1 MQVTV
6 VMYNDESM
14 AFRAHFPYW
23 LSWAVLVGDEA
34 DNVAKRTRTTA
45 QVWERER
52 QRETE
57 TQ

>member
-6 VMYNDESM
+6 VMYNDESV

-34 DNVAKRTRTTA
+34 DNVAKHTRTTA
-45 QVWERER
+45 QVRGRER
-52 QRETE
+52 KRETV
-57 TQ
+57 TK